1 MDLSSELAAILGKKT
16 VEALFDKINA
26 IKKKGEKDEIIN
38 NLEEIINELIS
49 DKNRLIQISQ
59 AYEEKLIAQKITTKE
74 INYITESIIP
84 LLEKLVDESD
94 SEASEK
100 IQKGINMLKPILSKE
115 TFNILQILGF
125 NFKKALGEPLTELI
139 ESLIK
144 SKVYNDRNYD
154 LQLLN
159 LQREIEFLKVCQDEV
174 AYNRLVSLKQNN
186 S

>member
-100 IQKGINMLKPILSKE
+100 IQKGISYLFFMRFCL
-115 TFNILQILGF
+115 
-125 NFKKALGEPLTELI
+125 
-139 ESLIK
+139 
-144 SKVYNDRNYD
+144 
-154 LQLLN
+154 
-159 LQREIEFLKVCQDEV
+159 
-174 AYNRLVSLKQNN
+174 
-186 S
+186 